1 MKDLGPASSDL
12 GIWITRDRNT
22 QAIWIDQEAYIE
34 NALKRFD
41 LIDANN
47 TKTPLSATLHLE
59 KNKGTATT
67 ETKTLFQQMIRTLIY
82 ATISTRPDITFAATS
97 LSWYNSN
104 PSDSHVKYG
113 KHIEISLRHKRILHK
128 IWWEFKHQIDQIF
141 GLRLGWESRWSPLHI
156 RSCFLNGKWMHF
168 LSITMTK
175 DSCTFSGRSWIY
187 GTSQHWMTSCMA

>member
-1 MKDLGPASSDL
+1 MPSTGGTTKIILILYVDDLLLLGKDQSEIADIKCQLGELYDMKDLGPTSSYL
-12 GIWITRDRNT
+12 GIQITKDHKSRST
-22 QAIWIDQEAYIE
+22 WIDQQAYID
-34 NALKRFD
+34 NAIKRFR
-41 LIDANN
+41 LQDANN

-128 IWWEFKHQIDQIF
+128 I
-141 GLRLGWESRWSPLHI
+141 
-156 RSCFLNGKWMHF
+156 
-168 LSITMTK
+168 
-175 DSCTFSGRSWIY
+175 
-187 GTSQHWMTSCMA
+187 